1 VNIPKSCFGL
11 RVASHSLRPV
21 PAPTP
26 SHPEARRGALAA
38 TACYLLWGIVP
49 LYWKQLAA
57 IDAVELIA
65 HRHIWSL
72 LVLLLAMSWQG
83 GFGAIAV
90 VLRSPRGVLLHLL
103 SAALLTTNWL
113 VYVHAVNTG
122 RVIECSLGYFLVP
135 LVNVLVGRFVLH
147 ERMRGLQWA
156 AVGCAAIG
164 VGLLV
169 GTFGEVPLV
178 ALALAASWGAYSLM
192 RKRSVLPALP
202 ALSVETMLLLPLAIG
217 WLLHCEQQGRGA
229 LGHVDAR
236 MHLLLL
242 SSGIV
247 TALPLVLFAYGAQ
260 RIRLSTL
267 GLLQYVSPSVQ
278 LLLGVAVYGESFS
291 TARAISFGWIWA
303 GLGLY
308 TADGVVQQRRRGAP

>member
-1 VNIPKSCFGL
+1 
-11 RVASHSLRPV
+11 LRPV
-21 PAPTP
+21 PAPIP

-38 TACYLLWGIVP
+38 TGCYLLWGIVP
-49 LYWKQLAA
+49 LYWRQLAS

-65 HRHIWSL
+65 HRHVWSL
-72 LVLLLAMSWQG
+72 LVLLLAVSLQG
-83 GFGAIAV
+83 GFGAIAT
-90 VLRSPRGVLLHLL
+90 VLRSPRGVVLHLL
-103 SAALLTTNWL
+103 SAALLTVNWL

-156 AVGCAAIG
+156 AIACAALG

-202 ALSVETMLLLPLAIG
+202 ALSVETMLLLPLAVG
-217 WLLHCEQQGRGA
+217 WLLYCEQQGRGA
-229 LGHVDAR
+229 LGRVDMG

-242 SSGIV
+242 SAGVV
-247 TALPLVLFAYGAQ
+247 TAVPLFLFAYGAQ

-278 LLLGVAVYGESFS
+278 LLLGVVVYDEPFPV
-291 TARAISFGWIWA
+291 ARAISFAWIWA
-303 GLGLY
+303 GLALYSVDGLLQ
-308 TADGVVQQRRRGAP
+308 ARRRGG